1 MKTIWSLH
9 FCRLPAAARSGFL
22 FLRGKKMGLAAR
34 SGLGQL
40 KNKLRMGLDMLG
52 HNGLGGSETIGMKK
66 KNWAPKLSYELGSK

>member
-1 MKTIWSLH
+1 
-9 FCRLPAAARSGFL
+9 
-22 FLRGKKMGLAAR
+22 MGLAAR